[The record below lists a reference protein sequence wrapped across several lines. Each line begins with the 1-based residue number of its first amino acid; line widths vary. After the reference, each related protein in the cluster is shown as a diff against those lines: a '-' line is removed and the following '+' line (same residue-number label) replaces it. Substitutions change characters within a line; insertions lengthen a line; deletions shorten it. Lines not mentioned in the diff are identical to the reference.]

1 MMTTITKVDD
11 EVDDEEWG
19 EWEDEGDWEAS
30 VGSDSRWTEIG
41 LNSFV
46 AYCVSL
52 SYLLYTYMTG
62 RLVRARL
69 GTQPVPVPV

>member
-1 MMTTITKVDD
+1 MADD
-11 EVDDEEWG
+11 EEKERHGGGVGGDGEEDEEEEWG

-46 AYCVSL
+46 AYCI
-52 SYLLYTYMTG
+52 YHYRIYYIHT
-62 RLVRARL
+62 
-69 GTQPVPVPV
+69 

>member
-41 LNSFV
+41 LNSFM
-46 AYCVSL
+46 AYCIYHVLFIIYIYDWEASVG
-52 SYLLYTYMTG
+52 S
-62 RLVRARL
+62 VKK
-69 GTQPVPVPV
+69 PVPVPV

>member
-11 EVDDEEWG
+11 EVDDEEWA

-46 AYCVSL
+46 AYCI
-52 SYLLYTYMTG
+52 YHY
-62 RLVRARL
+62 RI
-69 GTQPVPVPV
+69 

>member
-1 MMTTITKVDD
+1 MRKKIKLVIMMTTITKVDD
-11 EVDDEEWG
+11 EVDDEEWA

-46 AYCVSL
+46 AYCI
-52 SYLLYTYMTG
+52 YHYRIYCIHT
-62 RLVRARL
+62 
-69 GTQPVPVPV
+69 

>member
-46 AYCVSL
+46 AYCIDH
-52 SYLLYTYMTG
+52 YCIYCI
-62 RLVRARL
+62 RLTLRCSRK
-69 GTQPVPVPV
+69 

>member
-46 AYCVSL
+46 AYCI
-52 SYLLYTYMTG
+52 
-62 RLVRARL
+62 
-69 GTQPVPVPV
+69 

>member
-11 EVDDEEWG
+11 EVDDEEWA

-30 VGSDSRWTEIG
+30 VGSDSRWAEIG

-46 AYCVSL
+46 AYFI
-52 SYLLYTYMTG
+52 YHYRIYHMYMHTYMTG
-62 RLVRARL
+62 RLVWA
-69 GTQPVPVPV
+69 Q

>member
-46 AYCVSL
+46 AYCI
-52 SYLLYTYMTG
+52 YHYRIYCIYTYMTG
-62 RLVRARL
+62 GLVSAQIAGGQR
-69 GTQPVPVPV
+69 